1 MKSRG
6 LETQR
11 REMNTTYT
19 PQMKHLRLIVSL
31 FLPTF
36 VGAVSEGTGSADGA
50 RPFFQGVCA
59 AAQWVT
65 FAVEVEGV
73 LSRDAVG
80 ATHAAAAWRQVVLVD
95 VSRTHW
101 DTHTQKKISRSVI
114 SQDTSKKKK
123 PNKTRLTEVGVV
135 VFSCICAGG
144 SRRRQWGL
152 AACVLKAPC

>member
-11 REMNTTYT
+11 REINTTYT
-19 PQMKHLRLIVSL
+19 PQIKHLRLIVSL

-36 VGAVSEGTGSADGA
+36 VSAVPEGTGSADGA

-101 DTHTQKKISRSVI
+101 DTHTKKQKNESISDQSRYKLKKKQKKTDL
-114 SQDTSKKKK
+114 Q
-123 PNKTRLTEVGVV
+123 RLE
-135 VFSCICAGG
+135 
-144 SRRRQWGL
+144 
-152 AACVLKAPC
+152 